1 MARNMMEEDAHEGVA
16 AGGIDVDGD
25 RVRQRTRHEDGR
37 GGKIA
42 AGGIVG
48 IGPGPRPEKLGG
60 ESVHAQQLGWR
71 PQRAVGRRLGRIAG
85 PVEIGL
91 VGEVDEDV
99 AVRMVAV
106 TLGALPNRA
115 LEPQRLNTAP
125 RPGET
130 LRNYSAR
137 LAAARA
143 RDADLPAIEPDE
155 RLARAARTSKAPI
168 PPRASFESRPDLV
181 LGDNPTHRRP

>member
-1 MARNMMEEDAHEGVA
+1 MLLDLITPDDVA
-16 AGGIDVDGD
+16 FIAQAVAISMLVGG
-25 RVRQRTRHEDGR
+25 
-37 GGKIA
+37 
-42 AGGIVG
+42 
-48 IGPGPRPEKLGG
+48 L
-60 ESVHAQQLGWR
+60 L
-71 PQRAVGRRLGRIAG
+71 LIAG
-85 PVEIGL
+85 LRINAMLRHAARLAEADR
-91 VGEVDEDV
+91 E
-99 AVRMVAV
+99 RRR
-106 TLGALPNRA
+106 RA
-115 LEPQRLNTAP
+115 AQRLNTAP

-143 RDADLPAIEPDE
+143 RDADLTAIEPDE